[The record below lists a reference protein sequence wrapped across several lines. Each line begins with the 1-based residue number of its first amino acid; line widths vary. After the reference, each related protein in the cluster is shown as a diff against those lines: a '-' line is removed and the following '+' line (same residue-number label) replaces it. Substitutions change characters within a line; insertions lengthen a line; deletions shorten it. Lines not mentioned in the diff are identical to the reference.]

1 VTGRRWRSVPMG
13 WLTVVLA
20 ALCCAPCRAIVNA
33 PSWPFAPPEG
43 TQTFWTERRSVS
55 VAPGPVVPA
64 LESLADQ
71 MGCRLMLAGVG
82 MPSGTLEVTAEQA
95 PRLDILRA
103 VAAACRRIPYA
114 VGAVGALG
122 SLRQETSLYLG
133 PEGLDLLDLAFELNW
148 DAGGALALGS
158 GVRVSDLSPPLRE
171 RLMAVAGAEAG
182 GAPDELAV
190 YLAGRLYLC
199 FYDGD
204 ERIPAQAYDFPAP
217 AGGELGLMGPPD
229 AGPPGGERLA
239 TDGPGLATAAAEAL
253 VRVVLT
259 PGRIE
264 QDPRFAPAERAL
276 REATGL
282 DSAGLTVSA
291 TYEGTPIAFVGPET
305 GVSDDVISATALALH
320 GEIELR
326 GPVRHL
332 YPTLAANPA
341 ALGLRTA
348 LLSLTARWAERMR
361 LEPDPV
367 AWGAVQ
373 PWPPASDAPREVA
386 WREYEALRLSGRL
399 PEGARRFRELRAP
412 RLQWVPVFELRVRG
426 VAETGDSLGPGYRC
440 MVY

>member
-1 VTGRRWRSVPMG
+1 MIGRRWRCVAMG
-13 WLTVVLA
+13 WQAV
-20 ALCCAPCRAIVNA
+20 ALVFFSCAPCRAIVNA

-43 TQTFWTERRSVS
+43 TRAFWAERCSVQ
-55 VAPGPVVPA
+55 VTPGPVVPA
-64 LESLADQ
+64 LDSLADQ

-103 VAAACRRIPYA
+103 VAVACHRIPYA

-133 PEGLDLLDLAFELNW
+133 PEGLDWLDLAFELNW

-158 GVRVSDLSPPLRE
+158 GVRVSDLGPPLRE
-171 RLMAVAGAEAG
+171 RLMAAAGAQAG

-190 YLAGRLYLC
+190 YLAGQLYLC
-199 FYDGD
+199 FYDGV
-204 ERIPAQAYDFPAP
+204 ERVPARAYDFPAP

-229 AGPPGGERLA
+229 AGPPGAERLA
-239 TDGPGLATAAAEAL
+239 PDGPQLADATAGVV
-253 VRVVLT
+253 VRVVLI

-282 DSAGLTVSA
+282 DSTGLTVST

-305 GVSDDVISATALALH
+305 GVPDDVISATALALH

-326 GPVRHL
+326 GTVRHL
-332 YPTLAANPA
+332 YPTLATNPA
-341 ALGLRTA
+341 AYGLRIA
-348 LLSLTARWAERMR
+348 LLSLTARWAERMG

-367 AWGAVQ
+367 AWGAVE
-373 PWPPASDAPREVA
+373 PWPPAGDAPREVA

-399 PEGARRFRELRAP
+399 PEGAHRFRELRAP

-426 VAETGDSLGPGYRC
+426 VTETGDSLGPGFRC
-440 MVY
+440 VIH

>member
-1 VTGRRWRSVPMG
+1 VAIGCQ
-13 WLTVVLA
+13 TVVLA
-20 ALCCAPCRAIVNA
+20 VLICAPCRAIVNA
-33 PSWPFAPPEG
+33 PSWPFAPPDG
-43 TQTFWTERRSVS
+43 TQGFWAERRSVS
-55 VAPGPVVPA
+55 IAPGPVVPA

-82 MPSGTLEVTAEQA
+82 MPSGTLEVAAEQA

-103 VAAACRRIPYA
+103 VAVACHRIPYA

-122 SLRQETSLYLG
+122 SLRQETSLYLR
-133 PEGLDLLDLAFELNW
+133 PEGLDWLDLAFELDW

-199 FYDGD
+199 FHDGD
-204 ERIPAQAYDFPAP
+204 ERIPAQPNEFPAP
-217 AGGELGLMGPPD
+217 AGGELAPMGPTGQ
-229 AGPPGGERLA
+229 AQPGAERLA
-239 TDGPGLATAAAEAL
+239 TDGPESPAIAAGAL
-253 VRVVLT
+253 VRATLT

-264 QDPRFAPAERAL
+264 QDPRFAPVERAL
-276 REATGL
+276 RAATGL
-282 DSAGLTVSA
+282 DSASLTVST
-291 TYEGTPIAFVGPET
+291 TYEGAPIAFVGPET
-305 GVSDDVISATALALH
+305 GGPDDVISATALALH

-326 GPVRHL
+326 GAVRHL
-332 YPTLAANPA
+332 YPTPAANPA
-341 ALGLRTA
+341 AYGLRIA
-348 LLSLTARWAERMR
+348 LLTLTARWAERMG
-361 LEPDPV
+361 LEPDLV

-386 WREYEALRLSGRL
+386 WREYEALRLSGRFA
-399 PEGARRFRELRAP
+399 EGARRFCELRAP

-426 VAETGDSLGPGYRC
+426 VPEVGDSLGPGFRC
-440 MVY
+440 VIH